1 MLDQDQSQGIVAD
14 VSDGNRR
21 GHFGR
26 RLLLKD
32 GKETHRRRMRR
43 NKRLDSRREGHR
55 RASTAAAS
63 AELVVDD
70 VAKPCEFSSERTM
83 TDP

>member
-1 MLDQDQSQGIVAD
+1 MLDQDQSQWVVAD

-32 GKETHRRRMRR
+32 RKEILGGEWDTIIR
-43 NKRLDSRREGHR
+43 G
-55 RASTAAAS
+55 
-63 AELVVDD
+63 
-70 VAKPCEFSSERTM
+70 
-83 TDP
+83 